1 MTDSIPVP
9 PRGLFALG
17 ATTGSIP
24 IEAAKALSDAHG
36 LPQVIIVAW
45 DGTHEQVVTYGRTLG
60 DSDNAAQG
68 GNLVKAALH
77 WPPGRYATSGRV
89 GELVKHANALLD
101 RLALVEKEPQ
111 AGHTCWREIAFLH
124 DFLVSENLRQ

>member
-17 ATTGSIP
+17 ATSGSIP
-24 IEAAKALSDAHG
+24 VEAAKALSVAHD

-45 DGTHEQVVTYGRTLG
+45 DGTREQVVTYGRTLG

-68 GNLVKAALH
+68 GNLVKDALH

-89 GELVKHANALLD
+89 GELVKHANTLLD
-101 RLALVEKEPQ
+101 EY
-111 AGHTCWREIAFLH
+111 AFLIEDYSSEGASAVRALR